1 MSKLL
6 LVEDDVNL
14 VTMVAEFLRSEH
26 HVVEVVH
33 DGEMARDLL
42 KTYVYELVILDL
54 GLPDISGLTVLKDY
68 RSRGGSAKILILTG
82 KDKIEEK
89 EEGLDAGADD
99 YLTKPFHV
107 RELLARVR
115 ALLRR
120 PEQTFNDELKAAS
133 LILYPRDHKV
143 EKNGKPL
150 NLSPREFALLEFFMR
165 HPNQLFNADALL
177 DRVWQSDSE
186 ASADTIK
193 VTINRLRSKIG
204 TDSHSPVITTVFGH
218 GYKLDLPTEN

>member
-33 DGEMARDLL
+33 DGELARDLL

-115 ALLRR
+115 H
-120 PEQTFNDELKAAS
+120 F
-133 LILYPRDHKV
+133 
-143 EKNGKPL
+143 
-150 NLSPREFALLEFFMR
+150 
-165 HPNQLFNADALL
+165 
-177 DRVWQSDSE
+177 
-186 ASADTIK
+186 
-193 VTINRLRSKIG
+193 
-204 TDSHSPVITTVFGH
+204 
-218 GYKLDLPTEN
+218 

>member
-33 DGEMARDLL
+33 DGELARDLL

-120 PEQTFNDELKAAS
+120 PEQALSDQLKAAS

-143 EKNGKPL
+143 EKNGKQL

-204 TDSHSPVITTVFGH
+204 TDSHSPVITTVFGV
-218 GYKLDLPTEN
+218 GYKLDLPAEN